1 MSHTKIPPISR
12 IDQSVRDSD
21 FINITELK
29 EFNTKFDQ
37 FSKLLSLE
45 NVETGAQASDI
56 GNKLRAIEYNMA
68 DAVVFD
74 SNGKIVGYR
83 ESEMYEDTPIEGEN
97 SIDNLVEQYQSVYGE
112 FLEIVEK
119 NGVHNSH
126 LEELQQIFEAGVLN
140 LKQRLA
146 AIVKTYIDNIIAEAQ
161 TDESTNYVTQPPV
174 SMDGVE
180 QQLVNGG
187 EEVNKASLTL
197 NPDISTVIRTIVV
210 TVSEIDQEVVLF
222 EVDAAVVDNIAL
234 NMKIHN
240 DKVYQSFNVIVRD
253 KQFIVTR
260 DESVV
265 AKQQDFEIKVY
276 KYKPVNMPV
285 RYVFVLRHRSPGSSE
300 YVCEIEGVFVKN
312 YYFANSGNET
322 HNVIDYSTFIATNDV
337 VPISGKYY
345 YERDLVLVGEQIE
358 EFVRR
363 IQYVLEVEYIETYDE
378 NANLVDS
385 GFYKNGIKI
394 STPDPTLEYYV
405 ITSVSPNQ
413 YEYQVFTNLL
423 TFDPAHERYFL
434 KREINEVIIT
444 DDGNYLDTGN
454 MIEHKGLTY
463 FESGKEYFEKIF
475 ELKPFG
481 VLYLNDDK
489 STVYDP
495 NVKVGDTERMVKN
508 ITDVKTDEADIV
520 NKKALKSVSVKL
532 FPTVPNGV
540 YGEGEDY
547 YRDIYKY
554 DATPKTTGSSNV
566 LHTIL

>member
-1 MSHTKIPPISR
+1 M
-12 IDQSVRDSD
+12 
-21 FINITELK
+21 
-29 EFNTKFDQ
+29 
-37 FSKLLSLE
+37 
-45 NVETGAQASDI
+45 
-56 GNKLRAIEYNMA
+56 RAIEYNIA

-146 AIVKTYIDNIIAEAQ
+146 AIVKTYIDNIIAKAQ

-180 QQLVNGG
+180 QQLVNDG

-210 TVSEIDQEVVLF
+210 TVSKIDQEVVLF

-300 YVCEIEGVFVKN
+300 YICEIEGVFVKN

-363 IQYVLEVEYIETYDE
+363 IQYVLEVEYIELMTKM
-378 NANLVDS
+378 LTVVVDS
-385 GFYKNGIKI
+385 IKRYKDFNTG
-394 STPDPTLEYYV
+394 
-405 ITSVSPNQ
+405 PN
-413 YEYQVFTNLL
+413 T
-423 TFDPAHERYFL
+423 
-434 KREINEVIIT
+434 
-444 DDGNYLDTGN
+444 
-454 MIEHKGLTY
+454 
-463 FESGKEYFEKIF
+463 
-475 ELKPFG
+475 
-481 VLYLNDDK
+481 
-489 STVYDP
+489 
-495 NVKVGDTERMVKN
+495 
-508 ITDVKTDEADIV
+508 
-520 NKKALKSVSVKL
+520 
-532 FPTVPNGV
+532 
-540 YGEGEDY
+540 
-547 YRDIYKY
+547 
-554 DATPKTTGSSNV
+554 
-566 LHTIL
+566 